1 MTAMPAIDSDA
12 AEGVERFLLEVL
24 NADGAAGLDEVV
36 RNAVLRQKVIALRTA
51 FPDLRAEVT
60 QIVRDGDMVA
70 VHATATGTHRG
81 VFQGVPPTGRRW
93 SSSFT
98 AVYRIA
104 DGGIVDFWET
114 WDLLGILEQLGGVRR
129 VAGASA

>member
-1 MTAMPAIDSDA
+1 MQAIDTDA
-12 AEGVERFLLEVL
+12 AEVVERFILEVL
-24 NADGAAGLDEVV
+24 TAGGPARLEEVV
-36 RNAVLRQKVIALRTA
+36 WNAVLRQKVIALRTA
-51 FPDLRAEVT
+51 FPDLRAEAT
-60 QIVRDGDMVA
+60 LIACDGDMVA
-70 VHATATGTHRG
+70 VHATATGTHCG
-81 VFQGVPPTGRRW
+81 FFQGVPPTARRW

-104 DGGIVDFWET
+104 DGRIVDFWEN